1 VGPEVRKVYQTISV
15 TNFQG
20 GFQRGLDLKIIYL
33 RIIPYKLYKNCVQ
46 IPTYVVYKKYATSSM
61 QKGT

>member
-1 VGPEVRKVYQTISV
+1 MSVRLVGPEVRKVYQTKSV

-33 RIIPYKLYKNCVQ
+33 RIIPIQ
-46 IPTYVVYKKYATSSM
+46 II
-61 QKGT
+61 QK